1 MDQLSQPIRRHG
13 EHIQAVIE
21 RERREKAYQEL
32 DNRQIRST
40 KNKMSTSLTNL
51 SSSKFRSPKLSVSCK
66 NRTSIK
72 NVSQSNLSPFNE
84 HKDFK
89 ETGLFAI
96 YKSFESINKHLI
108 YVYVLKN

>member
-32 DNRQIRST
+32 DNSSIRST
-40 KNKMSTSLTNL
+40 RNKMSTSLTNL
-51 SSSKFRSPKLSVSCK
+51 SSRKFGSPKLTVSHK

-72 NVSQSNLSPFNE
+72 NISQSNLSSSNE

-96 YKSFESINKHLI
+96 
-108 YVYVLKN
+108 